1 MDGTQRNILRVV
13 VQMTRDA
20 AKTQAAKQALNTWN
34 YGKTTTLKD
43 LEKVGSSL
51 EGVDREMVLGVV
63 ERFRKV
69 GGYE

>member
-13 VQMTRDA
+13 VKMTRDA
-20 AKTQAAKQALNTWN
+20 AKSQAAKDGLNNWN
-34 YGKTTTLKD
+34 YAKTATLKD
-43 LEKVGSSL
+43 LEGVAADL